1 MAASSAAATDVR
13 TSERELVIAR
23 VFDAPRELLFDAWTE
38 RRHLECWWGP
48 DGFRTTTHEIA
59 VRPGGVWRFTMHAPD
74 GTDFGNTIVFVEIV
88 RPERLV
94 YRHAGEG
101 ETADVRFET
110 TITFEAQ
117 GRKTLLTM
125 RSLFESPSVMN
136 RVVEKY
142 GAVEGG
148 KQHLARLAEFV
159 AGLGGEAR

>member
-1 MAASSAAATDVR
+1 
-13 TSERELVIAR
+13 
-23 VFDAPRELLFDAWTE
+23 
-38 RRHLECWWGP
+38 
-48 DGFRTTTHEIA
+48 
-59 VRPGGVWRFTMHAPD
+59 MHAPD